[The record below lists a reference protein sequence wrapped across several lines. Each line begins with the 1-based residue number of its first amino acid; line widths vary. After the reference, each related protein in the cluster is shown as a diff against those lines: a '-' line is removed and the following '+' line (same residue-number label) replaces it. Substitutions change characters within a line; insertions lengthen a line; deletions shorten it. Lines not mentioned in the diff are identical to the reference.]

1 MINMNYY
8 IGLDI
13 GGTNLKAGVVDELGN
28 ILSES
33 DIPTGADRPQEVVLQ
48 DIISAITGAIAAS
61 SVSKNNILAVGV
73 GSPGVVDSDTG
84 TVIYNNNLGWHD
96 FKIGELLSKALN
108 LPVRVE
114 NDANAAALGEV
125 IAGSAKG
132 VSSAMI
138 ITLGTGVGS
147 GFVINEK
154 IWTGFNSAACEFGHM
169 VIEKGGRLCK
179 CGRRGCFE
187 AYASASGLIAMTK
200 EAIAKNPES
209 KLAKLAEQEG
219 HVSGHTAFDAK
230 DLGDETAIK
239 LVDEYIDYLACG
251 LVSLIN
257 GLQPEVIS
265 IGGGI
270 AKQGEKLLA
279 PLREKIDKEVYGSGH
294 DAHIKKTKIISCTL
308 GYKAGLIGA
317 AMAARQIA

>member
-1 MINMNYY
+1 MNYY

-13 GGTNLKAGVVDELGN
+13 GGTNLKAGVVDETGN

-61 SVSKNNILAVGV
+61 AVSKNNILAVGV
-73 GSPGVVDSDTG
+73 GSPGMVDSETG

-96 FKIGELLSKALN
+96 FKIGDLLGKALN

-147 GFVINEK
+147 GFVIDGK
-154 IWTGFNSAACEFGHM
+154 IWTGFNSMACEFGHM
-169 VIEKGGRLCK
+169 VIEKGGRLCN

-200 EAIAKNPES
+200 DAIAKNPDG
-209 KLAKLAEQEG
+209 KLAELAKKEG

-230 DLGDETAIK
+230 DMGDEAAAK
-239 LVDEYIDYLACG
+239 LIDNYIDYLACG

-270 AKQGEKLLA
+270 GKQGERLLV
-279 PLREKIDKEVYGSGH
+279 PLRKRIDEEVYGAGH
-294 DAHIKKTKIISCTL
+294 DVNVKKTKIVSCTL

-317 AMAARQIA
+317 AMAAKQLANK